1 MVGAYCI
8 NMKGRSQ
15 LGRLEVTTYCQQCAA
30 FTLGIAAGKSN
41 DRCTEC
47 GCYTSQNPD
56 VCCTVHE
63 VRESPY
69 PSGVCPYCEEER
81 RIKAERQHQATR
93 DPTLEPY

>member
-1 MVGAYCI
+1 
-8 NMKGRSQ
+8 MKGRSQ
-15 LGRLEVTTYCQQCAA
+15 LGRLEVTTLCQNCND
-30 FTLGIAAGKSN
+30 FTIGVPAGDN

-47 GCYTSQNPD
+47 GCYTSQDPD

-69 PSGVCPYCEEER
+69 PSGMCPYCQQER
-81 RIKAERQHQATR
+81 DRQAQIQHEMTR